1 MLSRMSHRR
10 VVAVDLLVIGWVL
23 LCLMLGI
30 AATKRINHLG
40 TLGDGLISAGDSV
53 AGVGHAIGGLADT
66 PIIGGS
72 IGAVADKIDALG
84 ASTAQ
89 QGRNGKAAVWKAA
102 LAIGIL
108 ITLLPTLPILV
119 IWIPAR
125 VAVERERASLRA
137 ALTANEPG
145 VWEYLALQAV
155 DDMSFRDL
163 HKVSADPWEDIRQ
176 GRYETLARVEL
187 DRLGLTVPAGEPP
200 SRAAA
205 GPSSELTPGIGAG
218 DATGPRHPS

>member
-1 MLSRMSHRR
+1 MLQRMSHRR
-10 VVAVDLLVIGWVL
+10 IVVIDCLVIGWVV
-23 LCLMLGI
+23 LCLLLGI

-53 AGVGHAIGGLADT
+53 SGVGDAIGGLADT

-102 LAIGIL
+102 LAVGIL
-108 ITLLPTLPILV
+108 LALLPTLPVLAV
-119 IWIPAR
+119 WIPLR
-125 VAVERERASLRA
+125 VGVERERAALRA
-137 ALTANEPG
+137 ALTANDPG

-155 DDMSFRDL
+155 DDLSYRDL
-163 HKVSADPWEDIRQ
+163 RAISADPWEDIRQ

-187 DRLGLTVPAGEPP
+187 DRLGLAVPRGEPP
-200 SRAAA
+200 ARSQ
-205 GPSSELTPGIGAG
+205 
-218 DATGPRHPS
+218 PR